1 MEFVAGATAEL
12 LSIRTQMT
20 EPKSED
26 EGAALLAASVAM
38 RAELLKDAKPS
49 PPISDTV
56 PQPLMAARVR
66 PLIRDEASKLGLAI
80 PGNTTSSFAQFDY
93 EAIVADEGAA
103 KMHALS
109 ENRGLGNEAAGGIAV
124 RTFTPHQVYGPSTST
139 TQLFERG
146 IAPLLAKCADGQA
159 TVIAYGQTG
168 TGKTH
173 TMREL
178 QQMCIQRLLEQEGG
192 ELLLSFF
199 ELIGDRCSDLLHDGA
214 SLTLRDD
221 GSGGIVVDGLQDVA
235 AKTVEEALDL
245 LKAGNE
251 ARATRVTKGNDQ
263 SSRSHA
269 VCTLRRPSGGGKLR
283 LVDLAGSERAR
294 DAAEHGAEAVQE
306 MRSINS
312 DLGNLKEC
320 LRLRREMGERKPGAK
335 APFVPYRR
343 SKLTMLLRA
352 SLVDPLEEGADAAV
366 AFLAHVSPLRS
377 HGQHSVNTLDYVEQM
392 VVATR
397 DVRERATFNEIEK
410 WSSKKVVE
418 WVRELEGGKY
428 AHLAEAF
435 SRCPGKQLANEFIV
449 DVTKWVEAFGGTEA
463 DANAIYDAFKE
474 MWRDAKKAAAKAS
487 GGGRG
492 KGKGGGPPKPWERGG
507 KGRGAPKKDFVL
519 VEWDDTLG
527 LKPPEE
533 RAAAAAAAAAPEAKA
548 AE

>member
-1 MEFVAGATAEL
+1 MGDNDAAT
-12 LSIRTQMT
+12 
-20 EPKSED
+20 
-26 EGAALLAASVAM
+26 EGAALLAAAIAT
-38 RAELLKDAKPS
+38 RAELLKDAKP
-49 PPISDTV
+49 PPPNSDTL
-56 PQPLMAARVR
+56 PQPLVAARVR
-66 PLIRDEASKLGLAI
+66 PLIRDESSKLGLAI

-93 EAIVADEGAA
+93 EAIVADEGAS

-109 ENRGLGNEAAGGIAV
+109 ENRGLGNSAAGGIAV

-139 TQLFERG
+139 TQLFDRG
-146 IAPLLAKCADGQA
+146 VAPLLDKCATAQA

-178 QQMCIQRLLEQEGG
+178 QQMCIQRLLAQEEG

-199 ELIGDRCSDLLHDGA
+199 ELIGDRCSDLLHHGA
-214 SLTLRDD
+214 PLTLRDD
-221 GSGGIVVDGLQDVA
+221 GTGGVVVDGLREVA
-235 AKTVEEALDL
+235 AGTVERALERL
-245 LKAGNE
+245 QAGNE

-269 VCTLRRPSGGGKLR
+269 VCTLRRPGGGGQLR

-294 DAAEHGAEAVQE
+294 DAAEHGAEALEE

-320 LRLRREMGERKPGAK
+320 LRLRREAGERKPGAK

-343 SKLTMLLRA
+343 AKLTMLLRS
-352 SLVDPLEEGADAAV
+352 SLVDPQEEKADAGV
-366 AFLAHVSPLRS
+366 AFLAHVAPLRS

-397 DVRERATFNEIEK
+397 DMRERATFNEIEK

-435 SRCPGKQLANEFIV
+435 SRSSGKALANEFIV
-449 DVTKWVEAFGGTEA
+449 DVIKWVEAFGGTEA

-474 MWRDAKKAAAKAS
+474 MWREAKKAAAKAS
-487 GGGRG
+487 AGRG
-492 KGKGGGPPKPWERGG
+492 KGGGGKGGGPPKPWERGG
-507 KGRGAPKKDFVL
+507 KGRGAPKKDFFAEMEL
-519 VEWDDTLG
+519 DDKLG

-533 RAAAAAAAAAPEAKA
+533 RAAAAASEAKEA
-548 AE
+548 NQ